1 MTTTINAD
9 NGAVS
14 GSAGLKSSADA
25 TGVLALQTNGTTAVT
40 VDASQ
45 IVGIGITPSAWGSG
59 SKALQ
64 MSSGP
69 ALFGTSNNGVLAN
82 NIYYDGTN
90 YRYVATSGAS
100 LYLSST
106 SGANILYSAP
116 SGTAGNVV
124 TFTQV
129 FAVQKDQSLALQGA
143 SPAAGTGI
151 TFPAAVNASSD
162 VNTLD
167 DYEEGTWTPIYTGS
181 TTNPTVTYTTNVG
194 TYVKIGKLVY
204 LSCRI
209 IVSTVS
215 GGSGILFISGIPF
228 TGLSTNS
235 TFGAGALGYKAT
247 WVTNGPDEFRIFSTL
262 IECYF
267 QTATG
272 ETAIVP
278 SNLQSTTDLVMNITY
293 QTT

>member
-1 MTTTINAD
+1 MTSTINA
-9 NGAVS
+9 S
-14 GSAGLKSSADA
+14 TTAGIVTTAD
-25 TGVLALQTNGTTAVT
+25 TSGVLALQTAGTTAVT

-64 MSSGP
+64 MSGGP

-129 FAVQKDQSLALQGA
+129 FAVQKDQSLALQGT

-151 TFPAAVNASSD
+151 TFPAVFNGSSD
-162 VNTLD
+162 INTLD
-167 DYEEGTWTPIYTGS
+167 DYEEGTFTPTF
-181 TTNPTVTYTTNVG
+181 TT
-194 TYVKIGKLVY
+194 
-204 LSCRI
+204 S
-209 IVSTVS
+209 S
-215 GGSGILFISGIPF
+215 
-228 TGLSTNS
+228 
-235 TFGAGALGYKAT
+235 GALGSTSNVSGAYTKVGNLVTLSISFQITNIGTAAGAGVNILSLPFNGVANRFAGVSREIAVSGTGGTVYFNGAT
-247 WVTNGPDEFRIFSTL
+247 SLSLNTAVAGSPVGTNNYWLTSIS
-262 IECYF
+262 YF
-267 QTATG
+267 
-272 ETAIVP
+272 
-278 SNLQSTTDLVMNITY
+278 TT
-293 QTT
+293 

>member
-1 MTTTINAD
+1 MTSTINA
-9 NGAVS
+9 S
-14 GSAGLKSSADA
+14 TTAGIVTTAD
-25 TGVLALQTNGTTAVT
+25 TSGVLALQTAGTTAVT

-64 MSSGP
+64 MSGGP

-129 FAVQKDQSLALQGA
+129 FAVQKDQSLALQGT

-151 TFPAAVNASSD
+151 TFPATQSASAD
-162 VNTLD
+162 ANTLD
-167 DYEEGTWTPIYTGS
+167 DYEEGTWTPTIEGTSTAGTTSYSSRNARYTKVGRM
-181 TTNPTVTYTTNVG
+181 VTIS
-194 TYVKIGKLVY
+194 TYVSWNSGTGTGNLRMSNLPFPHGGGNTYGAVTLSEFDSVAMTANYYSTAYIGDA
-204 LSCRI
+204 SSNI
-209 IVSTVS
+209 FFEQAPT
-215 GGSGILFISGIPF
+215 GGGATIAIPF
-228 TGLSTNS
+228 DA
-235 TFGAGALGYKAT
+235 AGAVIL
-247 WVTNGPDEFRIFSTL
+247 
-262 IECYF
+262 
-267 QTATG
+267 
-272 ETAIVP
+272 TAIY
-278 SNLQSTTDLVMNITY
+278 QAST
-293 QTT
+293 